1 MRRKEGDCDAYRD
14 GSVKQKEEDKGVEE
28 VIEGGGEY
36 GEKLLV
42 DSIDCRW

>member
-14 GSVKQKEEDKGVEE
+14 GSVKQEE
-28 VIEGGGEY
+28 VGVVIGGGGEY